1 MIGRWRALVLGLVVG
16 CDGAGKDPA
25 DDTDTVDTEVVDDTV
40 DTVDTDAPDTD
51 VADTDVTDTDV
62 ADTDVAD
69 TDTALPVPDPVPF
82 TVVPGPFLTPGAI
95 EPGTWWI
102 TSAADYTTLLGEPAP
117 AELVAGTH
125 GAVAWY
131 AGDRA
136 WLSAWPEI
144 TGLVSYGPGGLTL
157 QTTTHEL
164 EAGCDRFSTY
174 LPVIAVALTPLPTA
188 PVTAVSTRSSA
199 TPMPCT
205 AGGLESQTCALDT
218 PCGPGLLCGLISQV
232 DLGIC
237 MESVQLG
244 SFAGTGVGAIP
255 DGRPVGLQVEFEV
268 SGIATVPIDVLI
280 TLDLDHPRPE
290 DLYIVLTAPSGA
302 QGEVWGLGSHAGG
315 AFHLRRAV
323 AGFPADEFL
332 GGTWTLYVNDPIL
345 QQAGSVTSAT
355 LELMSQWD

>member
-1 MIGRWRALVLGLVVG
+1 MIGTRRALLLGLLAG
-16 CDGAGKDPA
+16 CDGAAKDPTDDTDA
-25 DDTDTVDTEVVDDTV
+25 DTDAAEDTVETDVVDSVETDVAETVETDTVDT
-40 DTVDTDAPDTD
+40 D
-51 VADTDVTDTDV
+51 VI
-62 ADTDVAD
+62 D
-69 TDTALPVPDPVPF
+69 TDTALPAPDPVPF
-82 TVVPGPFLTPGAI
+82 AVVPGPFLTPGAI

-102 TSAADYTTLLGEPAP
+102 TSAADYTALLGEPAP

-131 AGDRA
+131 SGDRA
-136 WLSAWPEI
+136 WLSAWPEV

-174 LPVIAVALTPLPTA
+174 LPVIAVALTPLT

-205 AGGLESQTCALDT
+205 AGGLESQTCALDA
-218 PCGPGLLCGLISQV
+218 PCGPGLLCGLISQG
-232 DLGIC
+232 DQGIC

-255 DGRPVGLQVEFEV
+255 DDAPAGIEV
-268 SGIATVPIDVLI
+268 LFDVAGIATVPVDVLI

-290 DLYIVLTAPSGA
+290 DLHITLTAPSGA
-302 QGEVWGLGSHAGG
+302 EGEVWDSGSHAGG
-315 AFHLRRAV
+315 SFHLRRAV

-332 GGTWTLYVNDPIL
+332 GGTWTLKIVDHAAL
-345 QQAGSVTSAT
+345 QAGSVTAAT